1 MSLISQLIKGISRDF
16 QKLFEYFNG
25 IAILSSFVFQA
36 PLVYTIILTLN
47 LKNDSEFTIQLFGSS
62 P

>member
-16 QKLFEYFNG
+16 QKLFEYFNST
-25 IAILSSFVFQA
+25 AILSSFVFQA

-47 LKNDSEFTIQLFGSS
+47 LKNHSEFTIQ
-62 P
+62 